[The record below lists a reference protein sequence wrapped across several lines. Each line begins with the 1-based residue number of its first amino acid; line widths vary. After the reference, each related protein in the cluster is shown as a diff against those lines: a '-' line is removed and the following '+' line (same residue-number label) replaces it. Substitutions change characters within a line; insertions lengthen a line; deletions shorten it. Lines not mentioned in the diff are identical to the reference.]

1 MTIERKPA
9 TDSGKAGTDLRPG
22 DRVRLRPRG
31 SSDVFDLVLQGME
44 ATVDRIEV
52 DLEGRVHVAV
62 LIDDDPGRDLGEEGR
77 PGHRFFY
84 DPAELEPIP
93 PPAGGAP

>member
-1 MTIERKPA
+1 MTTEPKK
-9 TDSGKAGTDLRPG
+9 SGPELRPG

-62 LIDDDPGRDLGEEGR
+62 VVDDAPGRDLGEQGK

-84 DPAELEPIP
+84 DPAELEAIP
-93 PPAGGAP
+93 PPEASAP